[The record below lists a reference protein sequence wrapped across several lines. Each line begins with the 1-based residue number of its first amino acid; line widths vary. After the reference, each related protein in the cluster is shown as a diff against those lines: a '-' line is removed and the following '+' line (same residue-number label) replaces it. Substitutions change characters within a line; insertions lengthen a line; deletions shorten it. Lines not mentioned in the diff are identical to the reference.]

1 MRPRSLRVNAYDASY
16 KLTLKRTQVKFMWDV
31 RSNMGRWSSR
41 VAISRV
47 SRTSPNSNGEGNHI
61 PRSTIMVNERSL
73 WAVTE
78 PLPPACTPV
87 SVSDPVRKKSADM
100 SALNAALCR
109 RGIILWLAVVL
120 LLASRST
127 HSGEFL
133 QKYLGVLLALFLSSD
148 FNALDTLEP
157 PYKTPSNLSACL
169 PSSLPMGRALPHN
182 AHLWHRSCRGPRC
195 FPMDLTHHIR
205 SSTTRVAFERSRRSP
220 PCYRK
225 PRFANFFPLRRAGL
239 KQYAW
244 IYRVPI
250 GYSDTEDDPGLKR
263 GFQLSSLVS

>member
-1 MRPRSLRVNAYDASY
+1 MC
-16 KLTLKRTQVKFMWDV
+16 
-31 RSNMGRWSSR
+31 
-41 VAISRV
+41 
-47 SRTSPNSNGEGNHI
+47 EGNHI

-78 PLPPACTPV
+78 PLPPACTPA

-109 RGIILWLAVVL
+109 RGIILWLAAVL

-133 QKYLGVLLALFLSSD
+133 QKCLSVLLALFLSSG

-157 PYKTPSNLSACL
+157 PYKTPSNLSVCL
-169 PSSLPMGRALPHN
+169 PSSLATGRALPHN

-195 FPMDLTHHIR
+195 FPMDLAHHIR
-205 SSTTRVAFERSRRSP
+205 SSTTLGSPLGGRSP
-220 PCYRK
+220 PSYRE
-225 PRFANFFPLRRAGL
+225 PRSARFRELLPFTSSWFKTVRLDL
-239 KQYAW
+239 S
-244 IYRVPI
+244 RVLVSI
-250 GYSDTEDDPGLKR
+250 SEEDDPVKTGPSIVVAR
-263 GFQLSSLVS
+263 VMNYFRV